1 MGQAQAYSPAAASS
15 GAAPGVD
22 ARAPAPGGLVAPVA
36 VPSGLV
42 APVAAPSE
50 LAAPVAARGG
60 LAARVPAQAGLT
72 TPVTATAAT
81 PAPMDMA
88 ALAALPGLWRG
99 DALARVGLESLPS
112 GYPALDAE
120 LPGGGWPM
128 GALTEILNSRTGI
141 GELRLFFPA
150 LAALA
155 RSGAPLILL
164 QPPYAPY
171 APAFAGAGIA
181 PAQVLVLRAR
191 KLEDALWACEQ
202 CLKYTPRGALFAWP
216 QRLAPQDLRRL
227 QLAVEG
233 RPVLAVLM
241 RERQAAQQSSAA
253 ALRIALEPGNAP
265 QQAGQ
270 LTLRILKRRGG
281 TLERPIVIEP
291 PAPLPAQQTAPVPP
305 LQQVPAVPP
314 AQRVPGALPSHY
326 VPGVPPAQR
335 VPSAPPVQAALSL
348 QAVPVPST
356 ATPLPALTS

>member
-1 MGQAQAYSPAAASS
+1 
-15 GAAPGVD
+15 
-22 ARAPAPGGLVAPVA
+22 
-36 VPSGLV
+36 
-42 APVAAPSE
+42 
-50 LAAPVAARGG
+50 
-60 LAARVPAQAGLT
+60 LAARVHAQAGLT
-72 TPVTATAAT
+72 TPEAT
-81 PAPMDMA
+81 PVPATMDMA

-181 PAQVLVLRAR
+181 PGQVLVLRAR
-191 KLEDALWACEQ
+191 KTEDALWACEQ

-253 ALRIALEPGNAP
+253 ALRIALEAGNAP

-291 PAPLPAQQTAPVPP
+291 PAPLPGQHVAP
-305 LQQVPAVPP
+305 VPP
-314 AQRVPGALPSHY
+314 AQRVPTTPPARHVPGVLPSQHVPGVLPSQHVPGVLPSQHVPGAPPSQHVPGMPPARH

-335 VPSAPPVQAALSL
+335 VPTAPPVQAALSL
-348 QAVPVPST
+348 PPVPAPPAT
-356 ATPLPALTS
+356 APLPALVS